1 MKAAIL
7 TKTGDIS
14 DLNKNLV
21 IKDIPVPEISGEEV
35 LINIKCAS
43 LNHRDLWITKGE
55 YSNINLPVV
64 LGSDGA
70 GIIHGMGNKVSG
82 FEIGD
87 EVIINPGMNWGN
99 DENYQSRDF
108 RILGMPDNGTL
119 AEFVKVH
126 HNCIYK
132 KPAHLNFE
140 QASALPLAGVTAF
153 RSLFK
158 KAEIY
163 ENDNVLITGIG
174 GGVAS
179 LALMFAVKS
188 AAKVFVTSGD
198 DRKLQKAI
206 SLGAIA
212 GVNYKNNEWDKKL
225 IGLSGNKINVVIDGT
240 GGESYSKYFDI
251 LNYGGRIVSYGATSG
266 NVPKFNLHRIFWKQI
281 KLFGT
286 TMGSPSDFAEMIDF
300 IDQKKVEPVIDEVFS
315 LENICDAFRKLN
327 SGSQFGKIV
336 VGI

>member
-1 MKAAIL
+1 
-7 TKTGDIS
+7 
-14 DLNKNLV
+14 
-21 IKDIPVPEISGEEV
+21 
-35 LINIKCAS
+35 
-43 LNHRDLWITKGE
+43 
-55 YSNINLPVV
+55 
-64 LGSDGA
+64 
-70 GIIHGMGNKVSG
+70 IIHDMGNKVSG

-99 DENYQSRDF
+99 NENYQSRDF
-108 RILGMPDNGTL
+108 KILGMPDNGTL

-132 KPAHLNFE
+132 SPSHLNFE
-140 QASALPLAGVTAF
+140 QSSVLPLAGVTAF

-158 KAEIY
+158 KAEINK
-163 ENDNVLITGIG
+163 NDNVLITGIG

-179 LALMFAVKS
+179 LALMFAVNS

-225 IGLSGNKINVVIDGT
+225 IGLSENKINVVIDGT
-240 GGESYSKYFDI
+240 GGESYLKYFYI

-266 NVPKFNLHRIFWKQI
+266 SVPKFNLHRIFWKQI
-281 KLFGT
+281 KLSGS
-286 TMGSPSDFAEMIDF
+286 TMGSPNDFAEMMEF
-300 IDQKKVEPVIDEVFS
+300 ISKKKAEPVIDEVFS

-336 VGI
+336 VAL